1 MHASLAS
8 ADRAVVLVRLDTAGA
23 VVTHAAA
30 RHLLPLSILH
40 DRVHHVLISTHAW
53 RVLGSQVDQ
62 IRLHTKQFC
71 TNAMYPTATTTTSP
85 LPLPLS
91 PWHTLLERSHF
102 HNQTPEFSKGCIIP
116 HVQRS
121 DIRRSQTT
129 TITTSNFL
137 LLNYLIFYSNHRLP
151 STS

>member
-1 MHASLAS
+1 MHASLAP

-23 VVTHAAA
+23 IVTHAAA

-53 RVLGSQVDQ
+53 RVLRSQVYQ

-91 PWHTLLERSHF
+91 LHGTLFLSVAISTIKRQSSRKAAFF
-102 HNQTPEFSKGCIIP
+102 HMYKG
-116 HVQRS
+116 
-121 DIRRSQTT
+121 
-129 TITTSNFL
+129 
-137 LLNYLIFYSNHRLP
+137 LIFEGLRPLP
-151 STS
+151 LPPVTSFC